1 MFDRN
6 DRILIV
12 LMIVLGMLASMAV
25 AIHMDTVSAKDVV
38 RMINEKI
45 IHRCHYEIVKNVA

>member
-1 MFDRN
+1 MFSRMDRF
-6 DRILIV
+6 LIV
-12 LMIVLGMLASMAV
+12 CIIAMGTLVSIAV
-25 AIHMDTVSAKDVV
+25 AMHMDTVNAKDVV